1 MPEKIGDM
9 LVKTGMV
16 SSSQLMR
23 ALREQKK
30 SPGERLGHTLVRLG
44 YIGSRE
50 MVEFLN
56 NQKVQSKKKSS
67 WIEKLLT
74 SFR

>member
-9 LVKTGMV
+9 LVKNGIL
-16 SSSQLMR
+16 SQAQLMR

-44 YIGSRE
+44 YISRKG

-56 NQKVQSKKKSS
+56 TQKVVNKKKS
-67 WIEKLLT
+67 WIEKLLA

>member
-9 LVKTGMV
+9 LVKNGML
-16 SSSQLMR
+16 SQAQLMR

-44 YIGSRE
+44 YIGRRE

-56 NQKVQSKKKSS
+56 NQKIVNKKKS
-67 WIEKLLT
+67 WIEKLLS
-74 SFR
+74 SFK

>member
-1 MPEKIGDM
+1 MSEKIGDM
-9 LVKTGMV
+9 LVKNGMV
-16 SSSQLMR
+16 SQSQLMR

-44 YIGSRE
+44 YIGRRA
-50 MVEFLN
+50 MVEFLDT
-56 NQKVQSKKKSS
+56 QKVANKKKSS
-67 WIEKLLT
+67 WIEKLLS

>member
-1 MPEKIGDM
+1 MSEKIGDM
-9 LVKTGMV
+9 LVKNGMV
-16 SSSQLMR
+16 SSAQLMR

-44 YIGSRE
+44 YIGRKQ
-50 MVEFLN
+50 MVDFLD
-56 NQKVQSKKKSS
+56 NQKAISKKKSS
-67 WIEKLLT
+67 WIEKLLS

>member
-9 LVKTGMV
+9 LVKNGML
-16 SSSQLMR
+16 SQAQLMR

-44 YIGSRE
+44 YIGRRG
-50 MVEFLN
+50 MVEFLDT
-56 NQKVQSKKKSS
+56 QKVVNKKKS
-67 WIEKLLT
+67 WIEKLLA